1 MHIKEK
7 TLDDLLN
14 RVFTE
19 LLKQPFDI
27 VPTKGASSEIF
38 GCLIEL
44 QNPRA
49 RLSITETKGKAFS
62 SLGELLWY
70 LSKTNALK
78 YIKYYIPQYVKS
90 SDDNE
95 TIYGGYGPRLF
106 KKDGH
111 INQVENVIA
120 ILRKKPSSRRA
131 VIQLFDA
138 KDLID
143 QHKDIPCTTT
153 LQFTIRKD
161 KLIMMTSMRS
171 NDAFLGLSHDIFCF
185 TMLQEIIATTLG
197 IEIGS
202 YYHTVG
208 SLHLYKK
215 NKKNAEKYLSEGTQS
230 THYQMPK
237 MPLINPWN
245 SLEKIISIEK
255 LISEEKFDQI
265 NTNELEPYWQDLVSL
280 LKIHTLLKRNKYT
293 QIEEIKKEI
302 NNSIYN
308 SFIDQR
314 VKTKQK
320 IRRL

>member
-1 MHIKEK
+1 MHIIEK
-7 TLDDLLN
+7 TLDDILN

-19 LLKQPFDI
+19 LLKLPFDVI
-27 VPTKGASSEIF
+27 PTKGASSEIF

-44 QNPRA
+44 KNPRA

-62 SLGELLWY
+62 SLGELFWY

-111 INQVENVIA
+111 INQVNNVIE
-120 ILRKKPSSRRA
+120 ILRKKPNSRRA

-138 KDLID
+138 KDLIE

-153 LQFTIRKD
+153 LQFTVRNG

-171 NDAFLGLSHDIFCF
+171 NDAFLGLPHDIFCF
-185 TMLQEIIATTLG
+185 TMLQEIIAVSLG

-202 YYHTVG
+202 YHHAIG

-215 NKKNAEKYLSEGTQS
+215 NKLNAEKYLSEGTQS
-230 THYQMPK
+230 TNYQMPK
-237 MPLINPWN
+237 MPIANPWD
-245 SLEKIISIEK
+245 SLQKIISAER
-255 LISEEKFDQI
+255 LIRKEKFDQT
-265 NTNELEPYWQDLVSL
+265 NTNELDPYWQDLTSL
-280 LKIHTLLKRNKYT
+280 LKIHTLLKKKKYIK
-293 QIEEIKKEI
+293 IEEVKKEI
-302 NNSIYN
+302 NNTLYH

-314 VKTKQK
+314 VKTNQK
-320 IRRL
+320 IKRH